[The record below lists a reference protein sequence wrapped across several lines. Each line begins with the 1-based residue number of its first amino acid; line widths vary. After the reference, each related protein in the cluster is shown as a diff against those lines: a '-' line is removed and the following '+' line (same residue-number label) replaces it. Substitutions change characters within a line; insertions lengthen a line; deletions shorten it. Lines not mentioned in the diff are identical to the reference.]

1 MCIRDRI
8 NIEYAFS
15 MNKDNIVL
23 VVCFFFLITS
33 PIGQYVFSLAGFSM
47 GSLIGELINI
57 NSSTTTGFLMLGL
70 GVFSFLGFVISKS
83 NPLIYFHSFLFV
95 FSICNLVLCLAE
107 EINLFVI
114 FYPDRFVVGT
124 VLSFFI
130 LRAIVVKKAVNS

>member
-1 MCIRDRI
+1 
-8 NIEYAFS
+8 

-33 PIGQYVFSLAGFSM
+33 PIGQYLFGLAGLSM
-47 GSLIGELINI
+47 GTVIGEFMDM

-70 GVFSFLGFVISKS
+70 AVFSLIGFAISKS

-107 EINLFVI
+107 EINMFVI
-114 FYPDRFVVGT
+114 FYPDRFVVGA

-130 LRAIVVKKAVNS
+130 LRALAQKNAIGE